1 MKQKISLKKGD
12 TVEIISGKY
21 KGQKGEII
29 KLIISKNTL
38 IVNNINLKTKHIK
51 PNKKE
56 EQGQIKSIE
65 APIHRSN
72 AKICII

>member
-1 MKQKISLKKGD
+1 MKKKVSLKKGD
-12 TVEIISGKY
+12 TVEILSGKY

-29 KLIISKNTL
+29 KVIINKNTL
-38 IVNNINLKTKHIK
+38 IVNNINLKIKHIK
-51 PNKKE
+51 ANKKE
-56 EQGQIKSIE
+56 EQGQIKNIE